1 MISQSNFIKSLN
13 RELKLVGARLYYVG
27 GAVRDEFLKLATNDL
42 DLVVTGVEKEVF
54 EGILAHYCNVQLVGK
69 SFGVYKCK
77 QDGCEIDIA
86 FPRKEVSTGE
96 LHCDFE
102 VEHGAHISLEEDLS
116 RRDFTINAMAK
127 DVETG
132 ELVDP
137 YRGSEDIGKMLLRQL
152 SDNSIKEDYL
162 RALRAIQFVAR
173 FGFDIEEETLANIK
187 KYAYLNATISV
198 ERISI
203 ELMKFF
209 KGTYLGKAVDY
220 LRDCDLLG
228 SFFGD
233 IPSEDWSRL
242 ESFIKDEQYDEV
254 VVFSMYLY
262 FLEDVSK
269 VQEILLIDKAT
280 LRIIQ
285 KILSVIYKD
294 IPDVVEVK
302 KTLSLLG
309 INNYKRLLIIKK
321 YLGLF
326 SEPEYEQQLS
336 VFEQVTQQQH
346 PYLLEHLVVN
356 GNDLTENGLIG
367 EQIGETLRAMLEE
380 VIIDPSKNDRDYLLT
395 NFVLTNKQINIIIIP

>member
-27 GAVRDEFLKLATNDL
+27 GAVRDEFLKLETNDL
-42 DLVVTGVEKEVF
+42 DLVVTGVGQEAFEK
-54 EGILAHYCNVQLVGK
+54 ILANYCNVALVGK
-69 SFGVYKCK
+69 SFGVYKCR
-77 QDGCEIDIA
+77 QGGCDIDIA

-116 RRDFTINAMAK
+116 RRDFTVNAMAK

-173 FGFDIEEETLANIK
+173 FGFEIEEETLANMK
-187 KYAYLNATISV
+187 KYAYLNSTISV
-198 ERISI
+198 ERIST

-209 KGTYLGKAVDY
+209 KGTYLNIAVDY
-220 LRDCDLLG
+220 LRDCDLLS
-228 SFFGD
+228 SFFCGILSD
-233 IPSEDWSRL
+233 DWTRL
-242 ESFIKDEQYDEV
+242 ELFIKNEQYDEV
-254 VVFSMYLY
+254 VVFSMYFY

-280 LRIIQ
+280 LRKIQ
-285 KILSVIYKD
+285 NILSVIYKD
-294 IPDVVEVK
+294 ISDIVEAK

-309 INNYKRLLIIKK
+309 INNYKRLLVIKK

-326 SEPEYEQQLS
+326 SAAEYEDCLGVVKQLI
-336 VFEQVTQQQH
+336 EQKT
-346 PYLLEHLVVN
+346 PYLLEHLAVN
-356 GNDLTENGLIG
+356 GNDLIENGLSG

-380 VIIDPSKNDRDYLLT
+380 VIKDPDKNDREYLLT
-395 NFVLTNKQINIIIIP
+395 KFL